1 MLSVAAAVGI
11 PTRPRLIK
19 AIRLT
24 IAAFN
29 RDNASR
35 FGAAM
40 AFYLVFSIVPVVLIT
55 IAVAGR
61 VFGRELDALE
71 ISNSLA
77 GTFGSAAGA
86 AIAVMVEEAA
96 ARPAGWIAS
105 ILALSSLYF
114 GLSGIY
120 RQIDD
125 ALRTIWRKEHTED
138 RPAPPEKKFASM
150 LLVAATGTVM
160 LLSAGADAAIAATG
174 RYASSRLIGGELLWH
189 AAQLLAS
196 TLVLSFLFAV
206 VFRYLP
212 QARISW
218 QRVRVGAVV
227 TAVLFVI
234 GKFGLGFY
242 LGKAAVGTAFG
253 AAGSIVVVL
262 LWAYWSSQIFFF
274 GLEFTHIYARQRPQA
289 PSPG

>member
-1 MLSVAAAVGI
+1 MSSAAAGAG
-11 PTRPRLIK
+11 TLARPRLVK
-19 AIRLT
+19 AMRLT

-40 AFYLVFSIVPVVLIT
+40 AFYIVFSIVPIVLIT

-61 VFGRELDALE
+61 VFGRDLGEQE
-71 ISNSLA
+71 IAESLA

-86 AIAVMVEEAA
+86 AIAVMIEEAS
-96 ARPAGWIAS
+96 ARPVGWIAS

-138 RPAPPEKKFASM
+138 EPAPPEKRFASM
-150 LLVAATGTVM
+150 LLVAATGAVM
-160 LLSAGADAAIAATG
+160 LLSAGADAVIAATG
-174 RYASSRLIGGELLWH
+174 RYASSRLVGGEFLWH
-189 AAQLLAS
+189 TVQLLAS
-196 TLVLSFLFAV
+196 TVVLSFLFAT

-227 TAVLFVI
+227 TAILFVI

-242 LGKAAVGTAFG
+242 LGKAAVGSAFG

-262 LWAYWSSQIFFF
+262 LWAYWSAQIFFF
-274 GLEFTHIYARQRPQA
+274 GLEFTHIYARRPT
-289 PSPG
+289 